1 MLNKIEFVLAANYLI
16 PNWYKYNHESK
27 SHLIIL
33 HIGWILNKD
42 KNDDFSLSGA
52 QERNKLILPPNNF
65 EENPQNKSTSKS
77 VKTSTT
83 EEGDILE
90 ASSSL
95 VESINGFVSVEIGG
109 NEGVE
114 ARLFDG
120 GGEGFDMD
128 IIHDTMYRDVR

>member
-1 MLNKIEFVLAANYLI
+1 VLNKIEFVLAANYLI
-16 PNWYKYNHESK
+16 PNWYRYNYESK

-52 QERNKLILPPNNF
+52 QERNKLILPQNKF
-65 EENPQNKSTSKS
+65 EENPRNQSTSKS

-83 EEGDILE
+83 EEGDILA

-95 VESINGFVSVEIGG
+95 VESINEFVSVGG

-120 GGEGFDMD
+120 GGEGFDKD
-128 IIHDTMYRDVR
+128 IIQDTMYRDVR